1 MRLTEVRSVNANEST
16 RSGCGPEPDS
26 DASLDAPNDL
36 RILSLRRHDPATDP
50 FIFRR
55 SAVSPHAS
63 LARAVGFVLS
73 DGLWLAAEPQEY
85 QGERHEF
92 DHPLSSSAIVHFTRL
107 HAFPR
112 YGCVLASNS
121 IRTSARASSFRIQR
135 SRSSVD

>member
-36 RILSLRRHDPATDP
+36 RIFSLRRHDPATDP

-63 LARAVGFVLS
+63 LARAVGFGLS
-73 DGLWLAAEPQEY
+73 DALWLPAAAQEHHA
-85 QGERHEF
+85 ERHEF
-92 DHPLSSSAIVHFTRL
+92 DHPLSASANVHFTRL
-107 HAFPR
+107 HASPR
-112 YGCVLASNS
+112 CGACWH
-121 IRTSARASSFRIQR
+121 
-135 SRSSVD
+135 